1 MNLYQSFQSQCFECE
16 CVCVCVCV
24 CVFRLYVNIYH
35 FFSIGVLFYNF
46 IQGILCMQ
54 TFLYSGGIK
63 FSSFLWLFLSV
74 FCVEGLSLPLYFL
87 LILSEDSLPSF
98 LPGQFNAW
106 VGTVSFTGIQPS
118 SFIYKL
124 SMTVF
129 VLWWQHW
136 QLWQRPYGLQGLLT
150 IYWEIISMNST
161 G

>member
-1 MNLYQSFQSQCFECE
+1 MCLCL
-16 CVCVCVCV
+16 

-74 FCVEGLSLPLYFL
+74 FCVGGLSLPLYFL

-124 SMTVF
+124 SMTVLSCDGSIGSYDRDHMARK
-129 VLWWQHW
+129 VC
-136 QLWQRPYGLQGLLT
+136 
-150 IYWEIISMNST
+150 
-161 G
+161 